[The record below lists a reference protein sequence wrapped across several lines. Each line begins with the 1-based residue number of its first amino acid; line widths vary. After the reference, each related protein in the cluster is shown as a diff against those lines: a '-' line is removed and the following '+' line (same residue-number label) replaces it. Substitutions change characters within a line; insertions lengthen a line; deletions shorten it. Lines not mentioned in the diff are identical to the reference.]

1 MSAYFDLLGDELRL
15 ATERRYAPRSIEASA
30 ALHPSGR
37 LSGTRRR
44 IRRLSHSRIG
54 RWPTVAIVALVV
66 AAGSAAAA
74 AIPLFG
80 GSHRLA
86 GVVPA
91 AALRSP
97 GPGSLA
103 GVPAPRLPAG
113 LRYSV
118 PVFPDLEAG
127 DAGWCSSAVVTLA
140 GAPAPLPGGAGAC
153 APGAA
158 GSVAIV
164 AGGAPLTN
172 VLGYL
177 PGAHP
182 TPTKLGRPSRARAI
196 QALLQTM
203 QDDVF
208 LNWFVVSDR
217 VAAIRINGTTF
228 VPRHDQDL
236 APSWRA
242 VVAFTRGAPTSI
254 VYVQRDGR
262 PINTLGGQPAQ
273 PPQPVATVDPR
284 RLPAAR
290 CALGPAHLPGLG
302 SEWEVVARST
312 PSPGS
317 LDGSGVLFS
326 CARAW
331 YAFPRSHAVYSAAI
345 LLNAQ
350 NPGNRAPQLP
360 GLTADARPGDFEE
373 GVKDSAEITARRV
386 ANAWLVVQGPDQK
399 LREALLH
406 NITASGSALH
416 N

>member
-1 MSAYFDLLGDELRL
+1 MSAYFDLLGEELQR
-15 ATERRYAPRSIEASA
+15 ATERRYAARSTDASA
-30 ALHPSGR
+30 PLRPSGR

-44 IRRLSHSRIG
+44 MRRLSHSRIG
-54 RWPTVAIVALVV
+54 RWPTAAIVAVVV

-113 LRYSV
+113 LRYRV

-127 DAGWCSSAVVTLA
+127 DAGWCSSALAALA
-140 GAPAPLPGGAGAC
+140 GATAPLPGGAGAC

-158 GSVAIV
+158 NAVAIV
-164 AGGAPLTN
+164 AGGEPLTN

-182 TPTKLGRPSRARAI
+182 TAAKPGRPSRNRAL
-196 QALLQTM
+196 QALQQTM

-217 VAAIRINGTTF
+217 VAAIKISGTTF
-228 VPRHDQDL
+228 AARRDPDL

-242 VVAFTRGAPTSI
+242 VVAFTRGEPTSI
-254 VYVQRDGR
+254 VYLQRDGR
-262 PINTLGGQPAQ
+262 PISAPGAAAAV
-273 PPQPVATVDPR
+273 PPEPVASVDPR
-284 RLPAAR
+284 RLPAAL

-302 SEWEVVARST
+302 SEWEVVAKDT
-312 PSPGS
+312 PPPSS
-317 LDGSGVLFS
+317 LDGPDVLFS

-331 YAFPRSHAVYSAAI
+331 YAFPRAHAVYSAAI
-345 LLNAQ
+345 LLDAQ
-350 NPGNRAPQLP
+350 NPRHRAPQLP
-360 GLTADARPGDFEE
+360 GLTPDARPGDFEE
-373 GVKDSAEITARRV
+373 GTTDSAEITARRV
-386 ANAWLVVQGPDQK
+386 ADAWLIVQGPDQS

-406 NITASGSALH
+406 SLTVSGSALH